1 MSNLWG
7 RLICKKAYALI
18 TGFVWALVITAGY
31 TVVISAIK
39 ANEESALLRSQLAAE
54 RKAKPAEKCSELK
67 TAGLKF
73 CVADNSGR

>member
-1 MSNLWG
+1 MKLNRIFRRVS
-7 RLICKKAYALI
+7 ALMA
-18 TGFVWALVITAGY
+18 GFVWALIIAAGY
-31 TVVISAIK
+31 TVVIFAIK

>member
-7 RLICKKAYALI
+7 KLLCAVGAVLII
-18 TGFVWALVITAGY
+18 AGY
-31 TVVISAIK
+31 AAVIFAIK

-67 TAGLKF
+67 TAVLKF

>member
-7 RLICKKAYALI
+7 KLLCAVGAVSIIVIGYA
-18 TGFVWALVITAGY
+18 
-31 TVVISAIK
+31 VVISAIK
-39 ANEESALLRSQLAAE
+39 ANEESAQLRQQLASE

-73 CVADNSGR
+73 CVADNRGR

>member
-1 MSNLWG
+1 MNDLRLWCRALCAVG
-7 RLICKKAYALI
+7 AVSIIVIGYA
-18 TGFVWALVITAGY
+18 
-31 TVVISAIK
+31 VVISAIK

>member
-7 RLICKKAYALI
+7 KLLCAVGAVSIILVGYA
-18 TGFVWALVITAGY
+18 
-31 TVVISAIK
+31 VVIFAIK

-73 CVADNSGR
+73 CVADNRGR

>member
-1 MSNLWG
+1 MDKAMNNWCRALCAVGAVSII
-7 RLICKKAYALI
+7 LIGYA
-18 TGFVWALVITAGY
+18 
-31 TVVISAIK
+31 VVISAIK

-73 CVADNSGR
+73 CVADNRGR

>member
-1 MSNLWG
+1 MDKAMNF
-7 RLICKKAYALI
+7 RKKAYALI
-18 TGFVWALVITAGY
+18 TGFVWALIITAGY

>member
-1 MSNLWG
+1 MRIW
-7 RLICKKAYALI
+7 KKASALM
-18 TGFVWALVITAGY
+18 TGFVWALIITAGY
-31 TVVISAIK
+31 TVVIFAIK

-73 CVADNSGR
+73 CVADNRGR

>member
-1 MSNLWG
+1 MAMIKPLG
-7 RLICKKAYALI
+7 KLICAVGAVSTIVIGYA
-18 TGFVWALVITAGY
+18 
-31 TVVISAIK
+31 VVISAIK
-39 ANEESALLRSQLAAE
+39 ANEESASLRSQLAAE